1 MIKVQI
7 SKVVIN
13 LIYTCHYILQTLK
26 NLNMWPIL
34 VITVFIRYC
43 DYHLVTKICDFF
55 YFDPQFSDTKRAYRL
70 VTIIGLF
77 CLVLRGVTI
86 TDKDS
91 MTLEFR
97 FYYKKTGSLQAA
109 SPLTGHVILS
119 LEYDFTH
126 FAFGSPVSKESEL
139 ILTLAWSYLECHFC
153 THTSFFLCKGRCLA
167 PTISMRRCFQPQ
179 LCWTRASGLHWRGAC
194 NSNREAL
201 PYWTKLRLL

>member
-1 MIKVQI
+1 M
-7 SKVVIN
+7 
-13 LIYTCHYILQTLK
+13 
-26 NLNMWPIL
+26 
-34 VITVFIRYC
+34 
-43 DYHLVTKICDFF
+43 
-55 YFDPQFSDTKRAYRL
+55 
-70 VTIIGLF
+70 TIIGLF

-139 ILTLAWSYLECHFC
+139 ILTLA
-153 THTSFFLCKGRCLA
+153 
-167 PTISMRRCFQPQ
+167 
-179 LCWTRASGLHWRGAC
+179 
-194 NSNREAL
+194 
-201 PYWTKLRLL
+201 